1 MLTSPGWS
9 AIAGLSSTECNCTSN
24 VFDEDWLSASNNWKN
39 GRKIKYTKPINKTG
53 MGLGTV
59 DHKLPTNRV
68 KLVSGHKYYVE
79 VI

>member
-1 MLTSPGWS
+1 MLGFLQPNVTGEYLFSV
-9 AIAGLSSTECNCTSN
+9 TSN

-59 DHKLPTNRV
+59 DQKLPTNRV
-68 KLVSGHKYYVE
+68 KLVSGHCYAGNLLE
-79 VI
+79 DE